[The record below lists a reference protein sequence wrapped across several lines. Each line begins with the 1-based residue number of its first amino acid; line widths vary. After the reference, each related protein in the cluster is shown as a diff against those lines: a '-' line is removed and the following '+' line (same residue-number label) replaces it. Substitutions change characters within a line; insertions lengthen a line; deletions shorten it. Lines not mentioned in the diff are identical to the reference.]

1 MILTRIT
8 RLDRN
13 AHRLS
18 EILSI
23 LGRYG
28 LADWFGNLPYDWI
41 QKRLVAFDGQ
51 RLGGLTKEA
60 RVRLALIELGTT
72 FIKLG
77 QMLSTREH
85 LVGSTLAAE
94 LKQLQ
99 DKTPPDPPEVVRQTV
114 AAELGKP
121 PEEAFQ
127 EFEAA
132 AFASASIAQ
141 VHRARLPDG
150 RRVIVKVQHAGI
162 EGKVNC
168 DLDLM
173 MGLAEVLEKHVP
185 QLRSYRPVA
194 MTRELRRVLL
204 RELDFSSERRNLET
218 ITRNFAEAK
227 TVHFPTVY
235 PELCSR
241 RVLTMELLEGILVTN
256 YEELHASGI
265 DLNEVALR
273 AADMYLEMIFR
284 DGFYHADPHAGNFIL
299 LAGGV
304 VGVLDFGMVGR
315 MDEQLRDNVDT
326 LLLAVSRGDSE
337 LLTKWSL
344 SLGRRLTDVDRPALQ
359 SEVSDLAT
367 ELVGQSIGDLDIS
380 GAIERMTDIMRRYG
394 LLMPPSVSMLLRT
407 VVMLEGTAR
416 QLDPSFSL
424 AEVLERHQASAA
436 HTFADPQRWLRKLG
450 RSYRD
455 WERLG
460 KVLPESLTDVL
471 SGLRGGTFELK
482 HADLHLEKAVDRLV
496 IGILS
501 AALFLGSAQL
511 LSRASQDTVGYG
523 ANGIGLVFL
532 VVAAAL
538 ALRLVL
544 AIHKAEKEKDA

>member
-1 MILTRIT
+1 MILPSIT
-8 RLDRN
+8 RLEKN
-13 AHRLS
+13 ARRLN
-18 EILSI
+18 EILSV

-77 QMLSTREH
+77 QMLSTRED
-85 LVGSTLAAE
+85 LVGPTLAAE

-99 DKTPPDPPEVVRQTV
+99 DRNPPDPPEVVRQTV
-114 AAELGKP
+114 TAELGKP
-121 PEEAFQ
+121 PEEVFQ

-173 MGLAEVLEKHVP
+173 MGLAEVLQKHVP
-185 QLRSYRPVA
+185 QLRSYGPVA
-194 MTRELRRVLL
+194 ATRELRRVLL

-218 ITRNFAEAK
+218 FTRNFAEAK

-256 YEELHASGI
+256 YEELHASEI

-299 LAGGV
+299 LPGGV

-315 MDEQLRDNVDT
+315 MDEQLRDHIDT

-337 LLTKWSL
+337 RLTEWAL
-344 SLGRRLTDVDRPALQ
+344 SIGRRLTDRDRAGLQ
-359 SEVSDLAT
+359 SEVSDFAT
-367 ELVGQSIGDLDIS
+367 ELVGQSIGDMDIS
-380 GAIERMTDIMRRYG
+380 GAIERITDMMRRYG
-394 LLMPPSVSMLLRT
+394 LLMPPSVSLLLKT

-424 AEVLERHQASAA
+424 AEVLERHHASAA
-436 HTFADPQRWLRKLG
+436 HTFADPQLWLRKME

-455 WERLG
+455 WERLA
-460 KVLPESLTDVL
+460 KVLPESLADVL

-482 HADLHLEKAVDRLV
+482 HSDLRLAAAVDRLV
-496 IGILS
+496 NGVLS
-501 AALFLGSAQL
+501 AALFLGAAQL
-511 LSRASQDTVGYG
+511 LSRASRDTVGHG
-523 ANGIGLVFL
+523 ANVIGVVFL
-532 VVAAAL
+532 LVAVAL
-538 ALRLVL
+538 AIRLER
-544 AIHKAEKEKDA
+544 AIRKAEKENDA

>member
-1 MILTRIT
+1 MILASITRIEKNAL
-8 RLDRN
+8 RLN
-13 AHRLS
+13 
-18 EILSI
+18 EILSV

-28 LADWFGNLPYDWI
+28 LADWFGNLPYDWF

-60 RVRLALIELGTT
+60 RIRLALIELGTT

-77 QMLSTREH
+77 QILSTRED
-85 LVGSTLAAE
+85 LVGPTLATE

-99 DKTPPDPPEVVRQTV
+99 DRTPPDPPEVVRQTV

-121 PEEAFQ
+121 PEEVFQ

-173 MGLAEVLEKHVP
+173 MGLAEVLQKHVP
-185 QLRSYRPVA
+185 QLRSYRPA
-194 MTRELRRVLL
+194 ATTREFRRVMLS
-204 RELDFSSERRNLET
+204 ELDFSSERRNLET
-218 ITRNFAEAK
+218 FTRNFAEEK
-227 TVHFPTVY
+227 TVHFPSVY

-241 RVLTMELLEGILVTN
+241 RVLTVELLEGILVTN
-256 YEELHASGI
+256 HEELHASGI
-265 DLNEVALR
+265 DLNQVALR

-284 DGFYHADPHAGNFIL
+284 DGFYHADPHPGNFIL
-299 LAGGV
+299 LPGGV

-315 MDEQLRDNVDT
+315 MDEQLKDHLDT
-326 LLLAVSRGDSE
+326 LLLAVNRGDSGR
-337 LLTKWSL
+337 LTEWAL
-344 SLGRRLTDVDRPALQ
+344 SLGRGLTDLDRAGLQ
-359 SEVSDLAT
+359 SEVSDFAT
-367 ELVGQSIGDLDIS
+367 ELVGQSIGEMNIS
-380 GAIERMTDIMRRYG
+380 GAIERMTGIMRRYG
-394 LLMPPSVSMLLRT
+394 LVMPPSVSLLIKT
-407 VVMLEGTAR
+407 LVMLEGTAR

-424 AEVLERHQASAA
+424 AEVLERYQASAA
-436 HTFADPQRWLRKLG
+436 HTLADPQRWLRKME

-455 WERLG
+455 WERLA
-460 KVLPESLTDVL
+460 KVLPESLADVL
-471 SGLRGGTFELK
+471 SGFRGGTIELK
-482 HADLHLEKAVDRLV
+482 HSDLRLKKAVDRLA

-501 AALFLGSAQL
+501 AALFLGAAQL
-511 LSRASQDTVGYG
+511 LSRASQDTVGSR

-532 VVAAAL
+532 VAAVAL
-538 ALRLVL
+538 ALRLVR

>member
-1 MILTRIT
+1 MILASIT

-13 AHRLS
+13 ARRLN
-18 EILSI
+18 EILSV

-60 RVRLALIELGTT
+60 RIRLALIELGTT

-77 QMLSTREH
+77 QMLSTRED
-85 LVGSTLAAE
+85 LVGPTFAAE

-99 DKTPPDPPEVVRQTV
+99 DRTPPDPPEVVRQTV

-121 PEEAFQ
+121 PEEVFQ

-173 MGLAEVLEKHVP
+173 MGLAEVLQKHVP

-194 MTRELRRVLL
+194 TTRELRRSLL
-204 RELDFSSERRNLET
+204 CELDFTSERRNLET
-218 ITRNFAEAK
+218 FTRNFAEAK

-235 PELCSR
+235 PELCGR

-273 AADMYLEMIFR
+273 AADMYLEMMFR

-299 LAGGV
+299 LPGGV

-315 MDEQLRDNVDT
+315 MDEQLRDHIDT

-337 LLTKWSL
+337 LLTEWTL
-344 SLGRRLTDVDRPALQ
+344 NLGRRLTDTDRAGLQ
-359 SEVSDLAT
+359 SEVSDFAT
-367 ELVGQSIGDLDIS
+367 ELVGQSIGEMDIS
-380 GAIERMTDIMRRYG
+380 GAIERMTGIIRRYG
-394 LLMPPSVSMLLRT
+394 LVMPPSVSLLLKT

-424 AEVLERHQASAA
+424 AEVLERHQANAA
-436 HTFADPQRWLRKLG
+436 HTFADPQSLAAKDGTIVPGLGAAGEGPAGKSGRRVVRPSRW
-450 RSYRD
+450 
-455 WERLG
+455 
-460 KVLPESLTDVL
+460 DV
-471 SGLRGGTFELK
+471 
-482 HADLHLEKAVDRLV
+482 
-496 IGILS
+496 
-501 AALFLGSAQL
+501 
-511 LSRASQDTVGYG
+511 
-523 ANGIGLVFL
+523 
-532 VVAAAL
+532 
-538 ALRLVL
+538 
-544 AIHKAEKEKDA
+544 

>member
-1 MILTRIT
+1 MILASITRIEKNAL
-8 RLDRN
+8 RLN
-13 AHRLS
+13 
-18 EILSI
+18 EILSV

-28 LADWFGNLPYDWI
+28 LADWFGNLPYDWF

-60 RVRLALIELGTT
+60 RIRLALIELGTT

-77 QMLSTREH
+77 QILSTRED
-85 LVGSTLAAE
+85 LVGPTLATE

-99 DKTPPDPPEVVRQTV
+99 DRTPPDPPEVVRQTV

-121 PEEAFQ
+121 PEEVFQ

-173 MGLAEVLEKHVP
+173 MGLAEVLQKHVP
-185 QLRSYRPVA
+185 QLRNYQPVA
-194 MTRELRRVLL
+194 TTRELRRHL
-204 RELDFSSERRNLET
+204 RCELDFSSERRNLET
-218 ITRNFAEAK
+218 FTRNFAEEK
-227 TVHFPTVY
+227 TVHFPSVY

-241 RVLTMELLEGILVTN
+241 RVLTVELLEGILVTN
-256 YEELHASGI
+256 HEELHASGI
-265 DLNEVALR
+265 DLNQVALR

-284 DGFYHADPHAGNFIL
+284 DGFYHADPHPGNFIL
-299 LAGGV
+299 LPGGV

-315 MDEQLRDNVDT
+315 MDEQLKDHLDT
-326 LLLAVSRGDSE
+326 LLLAVNRGDSGR
-337 LLTKWSL
+337 LTEWAL
-344 SLGRRLTDVDRPALQ
+344 SLGRGLTDLDRAGLQ
-359 SEVSDLAT
+359 SEVSDFAT
-367 ELVGQSIGDLDIS
+367 ELVGQSIGEMNIS
-380 GAIERMTDIMRRYG
+380 GAIERMTGIMRRYG
-394 LLMPPSVSMLLRT
+394 LVMPPSVSLLIKT
-407 VVMLEGTAR
+407 LVMLEGTAR

-424 AEVLERHQASAA
+424 AEVLERYQASAA
-436 HTFADPQRWLRKLG
+436 HTLADPQRWLRKME

-455 WERLG
+455 WERLA
-460 KVLPESLTDVL
+460 KVLPESLADVL
-471 SGLRGGTFELK
+471 SGFRGGTIELK
-482 HADLHLEKAVDRLV
+482 HSDLRLKKAVDRLA

-501 AALFLGSAQL
+501 AALFLGAAQL
-511 LSRASQDTVGYG
+511 LSRASQDTVGSR

-532 VVAAAL
+532 VAAVAL
-538 ALRLVL
+538 ALRLVR

>member
-85 LVGSTLAAE
+85 LVGSALASE

-194 MTRELRRVLL
+194 TTRELRRVLL

-299 LAGGV
+299 LPGGV
-304 VGVLDFGMVGR
+304 VGVLDFGLVGHL
-315 MDEQLRDNVDT
+315 DEQLRDHVDT
-326 LLLAVSRGDSE
+326 LLLAVGP
-337 LLTKWSL
+337 
-344 SLGRRLTDVDRPALQ
+344 RRFRALD
-359 SEVSDLAT
+359 EV
-367 ELVGQSIGDLDIS
+367 
-380 GAIERMTDIMRRYG
+380 
-394 LLMPPSVSMLLRT
+394 
-407 VVMLEGTAR
+407 
-416 QLDPSFSL
+416 
-424 AEVLERHQASAA
+424 VLEPRQEANRRGSTSAA
-436 HTFADPQRWLRKLG
+436 KRGQR
-450 RSYRD
+450 
-455 WERLG
+455 
-460 KVLPESLTDVL
+460 L
-471 SGLRGGTFELK
+471 SHGTRRAIHRGPG
-482 HADLHLEKAVDRLV
+482 H
-496 IGILS
+496 
-501 AALFLGSAQL
+501 LGSHRANDGHHAAI
-511 LSRASQDTVGYG
+511 RASDAPFRINATKNCGDAGGDGPAARPEFLAGGSARTPPGQRRPHLCGPATLAAKVGTIVPGLG
-523 ANGIGLVFL
+523 AAGEGPAGKSDRRIVRPSRWDL
-532 VVAAAL
+532 
-538 ALRLVL
+538 
-544 AIHKAEKEKDA
+544 